1 MKMPFVMWNCKSTY
15 ATITDMKIYKGGPI
29 VSKEVY
35 WHLPGITV
43 YFYLNQ
49 VIINLMNEFPEKF
62 NDGYKVGSVYGT
74 FPGAIWNGGRAVFG
88 ITSKGDMERIV
99 KTYNKL
105 DVPVKFTWTNSLI
118 EEKHIYDTYCN
129 LIMEVANTGMNQV
142 LCNRPVLEEYL
153 RKEYPDYS
161 FISSTTKRLK
171 DVEGI
176 KEELKK
182 DYELVVLDY
191 DLNHDEAVLKEL
203 EPYASRIEIL
213 VDEICFPNCKKRL
226 DHYKDEALMQLTY
239 DKGSCFECQNKI
251 KKPSFKEAMARP
263 SFISAEEITSYIDR
277 GYCNFKLVG
286 RGLPMELVIDS
297 YIYYLVKKEHQDFIR
312 DKLTKTVGQLMNRH

>member
-1 MKMPFVMWNCKSTY
+1 M
-15 ATITDMKIYKGGPI
+15 
-29 VSKEVY
+29 SKEVY

-88 ITSKGDMERIV
+88 VTSKGDMEKIV

-203 EPYASRIEIL
+203 EPFASRIEIL

-239 DKGSCFECQNKI
+239 DKGSCFECQNRI
-251 KKPSFKEAMARP
+251 KKPSFKEAMSRP
-263 SFISAEEITSYIDR
+263 SFISADEITSYIDR

-312 DKLTKTVGQLMNRH
+312 EKLTKTVGQLMNRR